1 MLEIV
6 LDIKLLKNR
15 HCLNGPGLVF
25 PDESQYDQRHN
36 GQRVE
41 HPGGKADEIDEAPNI
56 PRNQHQ

>member
-1 MLEIV
+1 M
-6 LDIKLLKNR
+6 
-15 HCLNGPGLVF
+15 HCLNRPGLVF

-56 PRNQHQ
+56 PKNQHQ